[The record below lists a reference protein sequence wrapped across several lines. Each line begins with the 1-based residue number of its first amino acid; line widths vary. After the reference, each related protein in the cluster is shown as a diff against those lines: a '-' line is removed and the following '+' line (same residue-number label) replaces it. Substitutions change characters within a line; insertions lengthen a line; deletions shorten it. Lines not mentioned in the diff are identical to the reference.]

1 MGNTEINY
9 DFLVFSK
16 KTSLKSVSG
25 VEKETQVTSM
35 VLIKTVEKLGVI
47 FKNSF

>member
-1 MGNTEINY
+1 MN
-9 DFLVFSK
+9 FLYLAK
-16 KTSLKSVSG
+16 KTSLKSMSG

-47 FKNSF
+47 FKISFWDWA